1 MPANLTNVKLSEL
14 SLVKRG
20 ANRGSRV
27 VLIKHD
33 LEKPDFAKAGDLDG
47 NYPNDLTKRDFSAD
61 ERRQAADSGAALP
74 DGSFPIKSAGD
85 VKNAVRLVGHASDP
99 AKAKAHIIA
108 RAKSIGAAGEL
119 PDDWSKSWESEVGA
133 VVDKVA
139 GDTAGLDAADLI
151 KLDVAKRDACGAII
165 DIIMEKS
172 HSEADKAVLVQKS
185 IDKFKDHIARVIG
198 DGFNK
203 RTQESTMT
211 DAEIAALKKSVD
223 DATALAKTANEKLAK
238 MELLAKMSDAHKSH
252 MEGLSSQDAKD
263 KFAAMSAEDR
273 DGAMQKSADVNKADP
288 VVKSLMTQ
296 NAELAKSNEA
306 LAKSVGELQSKD
318 VKATFAKRAT
328 DIGQADTFGETLQK
342 AYGTGGDADAQ
353 GKIEQLIKALAVQAN
368 PKLFGEIGSGNV
380 GKSGATAYDQMKA
393 KAKDLKKIAGNE
405 RLSEQQLFAKVY
417 ADPENKE
424 LVAQHKSEEAA
435 GRKAA

>member
-20 ANRGSRV
+20 ANRGARV

-33 LEKPDFAKAGDLDG
+33 LEKPDFAKAGELDG
-47 NYPNDLTKRDFSAD
+47 NYPNSVTKHDFSAD
-61 ERRQAADSGAALP
+61 ERQSAANSGAALP
-74 DGSFPIKSAGD
+74 DGSFPIKSAED
-85 VKNAVRLVGHASDP
+85 VKNAVRLVGKATDP
-99 AKAKAHIIA
+99 TKAKAHIIA

-119 PDDWSKSWESEVGA
+119 PDDWSKSWEDEVGA

-151 KLDVAKRDACGAII
+151 KLDVAKRDARGAII
-165 DIIMEKS
+165 DIITEKS
-172 HSEADKAVLVQKS
+172 HSEADKAALVQKS

-198 DGFNK
+198 DEFSK

-211 DAEIAALKKSVD
+211 EAEIAALKKSVD
-223 DATALAKTANEKLAK
+223 DATALAKDANAKLAK
-238 MELLAKMSDAHKSH
+238 MELIAKMSDSHKSH
-252 MEGLSSQDAKD
+252 MEGLDSQDAKD
-263 KFAAMSAEDR
+263 KFASMSADER
-273 DGAMQKSADVNKADP
+273 DASMKKSADVNKADP
-288 VVKSLMTQ
+288 VVKSLMAQ
-296 NAELAKSNEA
+296 NTELAKSNEA
-306 LAKSVGELQSKD
+306 LAKSVGELQGDKT
-318 VKATFAKRAT
+318 KAVFAKRAT

-353 GKIEQLIKALAVQAN
+353 GKIEQLIKALAAQAN
-368 PKLFGEIGSGNV
+368 PKLFSEVGSTNV
-380 GKSGATAYDQMKA
+380 GKSGATAYDQLKA

-405 RLSEQQLFAKVY
+405 KLSEHQLFAKAY

-424 LVAQHKSEEAA
+424 LVEQHKAEEGGRRAA
-435 GRKAA
+435 